1 MTELSHG
8 NEPQQAALIQDEIL
22 EILKEAKV
30 LARRFYRL
38 TGKPLGVTGEV
49 AEYEAARLGLLLHP
63 ARQAG
68 YNATEALKDGVA
80 RIQIK
85 GRCILNPLKITGR
98 MGAIDLRQPFD
109 TVLLVLLDS
118 EFNAFAMYE
127 ASRAM
132 VEAALTLP
140 GSKARNERGALAIR
154 QFMSI
159 ANLRWTRHETGE
171 SNNSRLKA
179 ER

>member
-1 MTELSHG
+1 MTESNHC
-8 NEPQQAALIQDEIL
+8 NEPLQDGLIQNEIL

-30 LARRFYRL
+30 LARRFYSL

-49 AEYEAARLGLLLHP
+49 AEYEAATRLGLLLHP

-68 YNATEALKDGVA
+68 YDATEMREDGVA

-109 TVLLVLLDS
+109 IVLLVLLDS

-127 ASRAM
+127 SSRAK
-132 VEAALTLP
+132 VEVALTLP

-159 ANLRWTRHETGE
+159 ATLRWARHKP
-171 SNNSRLKA
+171 SDI
-179 ER
+179 

>member
-1 MTELSHG
+1 MTELSHAH
-8 NEPQQAALIQDEIL
+8 EPQQAALIQDEIL

-30 LARRFYRL
+30 LARSFYRL
-38 TGKPLGVTGEV
+38 TGKPLGITGEV
-49 AEYEAARLGLLLHP
+49 AEYEAATRLGLLLHP

-68 YNATEALKDGVA
+68 YDATEALEDGVA

-85 GRCILNPLKITGR
+85 GRCILNPRKITGR
-98 MGAIDLRQPFD
+98 MGSIDLRQPFD

-127 ASRAM
+127 ASRAR
-132 VEAALTLP
+132 VEVALTLP

-159 ANLRWTRHETGE
+159 ARLRWSRHEASE
-171 SNNSRLKA
+171 SENLLPS
-179 ER
+179 

>member
-38 TGKPLGVTGEV
+38 TGKPLGVTGEIT
-49 AEYEAARLGLLLHP
+49 EYEAATRLGLLLHP

-68 YNATEALKDGVA
+68 YDATETLEVGGA

-85 GRCILNPLKITGR
+85 GRCILNPQKITGR

-109 TVLLVLLDS
+109 TVFLVLLDS

-127 ASRAM
+127 ASRAN
-132 VEAALTLP
+132 VEAALTVP

-154 QFMSI
+154 QFVSI
-159 ANLRWTRHETGE
+159 ATLRWARHSPSKSENLLP
-171 SNNSRLKA
+171 S
-179 ER
+179 

>member
-1 MTELSHG
+1 MNELSHC
-8 NEPQQAALIQDEIL
+8 NEPQQTALIQDEIL
-22 EILKEAKV
+22 EIMKEAKV
-30 LARRFYRL
+30 LARRFYSL

-49 AEYEAARLGLLLHP
+49 AEYEAATRLGLSLHP

-68 YNATEALKDGVA
+68 YDATEILEDGVA

-85 GRCILNPLKITGR
+85 GRCILNPQKITGR
-98 MGAIDLRQPFD
+98 MGAIDLRHPFD
-109 TVLLVLLDS
+109 FVLLVLLDS

-127 ASRAM
+127 ASRAK

-159 ANLRWTRHETGE
+159 ATLRWARHKP
-171 SNNSRLKA
+171 SD
-179 ER
+179 

>member
-38 TGKPLGVTGEV
+38 TGKPLGVTGEI
-49 AEYEAARLGLLLHP
+49 AEYEAATRLGLLLHP

-68 YNATEALKDGVA
+68 YDATETLEVGVA

-85 GRCILNPLKITGR
+85 GRCILNPQKITGR

-109 TVLLVLLDS
+109 TVLLVLLDF

-127 ASRAM
+127 ASRAK
-132 VEAALTLP
+132 VEAALTVP

-159 ANLRWTRHETGE
+159 ATLRWARHEARE
-171 SNNSRLKA
+171 SENQLPS
-179 ER
+179 

>member
-8 NEPQQAALIQDEIL
+8 NEPLQVALIQDEIL

-49 AEYEAARLGLLLHP
+49 AEYEAATRLGLLLHP

-68 YNATEALKDGVA
+68 YDATEALEDGVA

-127 ASRAM
+127 ASRAK
-132 VEAALTLP
+132 VEDALTLP

-159 ANLRWTRHETGE
+159 ATLRWARHSPSE
-171 SNNSRLKA
+171 SENLLPS
-179 ER
+179 

>member
-1 MTELSHG
+1 MTELNHA
-8 NEPQQAALIQDEIL
+8 NEPQQAPLMQDEIL

-38 TGKPLGVTGEV
+38 NGKPLGVTGEV
-49 AEYEAARLGLLLHP
+49 AEYEAATRLGLLLHP

-68 YNATEALKDGVA
+68 YDATKTLQDGVA
-80 RIQIK
+80 RVQIK
-85 GRCILNPLKITGR
+85 GRCILNPQKITGR
-98 MGAIDLRQPFD
+98 MGAIDLRQPLD

-140 GSKARNERGALAIR
+140 GSKTRNERGALAIR

-159 ANLRWTRHETGE
+159 AALRWVRHEPSDSE
-171 SNNSRLKA
+171 N
-179 ER
+179 

>member
-1 MTELSHG
+1 M
-8 NEPQQAALIQDEIL
+8 L
-22 EILKEAKV
+22 E
-30 LARRFYRL
+30 
-38 TGKPLGVTGEV
+38 
-49 AEYEAARLGLLLHP
+49 
-63 ARQAG
+63 
-68 YNATEALKDGVA
+68 DGVA

-85 GRCILNPLKITGR
+85 GRCILNAQKITGR

-127 ASRAM
+127 ASRAK

-159 ANLRWTRHETGE
+159 AALRWARHEARE
-171 SNNSRLKA
+171 SENQLPSRI
-179 ER
+179 ERRCSEVNI

>member
-8 NEPQQAALIQDEIL
+8 QEPHQAALIQDEIL

-49 AEYEAARLGLLLHP
+49 AEYEAALRLGLLLHP

-68 YNATEALKDGVA
+68 YDATETLEDGIA

-85 GRCILNPLKITGR
+85 GRCIVNPLKITGR

-109 TVLLVLLDS
+109 SVLLVLLDS
-118 EFNAFAMYE
+118 EFNAYAMYE
-127 ASRAM
+127 ASRAR

-159 ANLRWTRHETGE
+159 ANLRWTCHETGD
-171 SNNSRLKA
+171 SKNKFPN
-179 ER
+179 